1 MVMSIGSWIVLS
13 KSIIY
18 ICVFHHHHHR
28 SVSPWPQNLHET
40 NDSRMNLCK
49 WAFSLLFWAFLIL
62 LKQHVTQHV
71 NDKLRPCFTHVGPKN
86 GLIEKCLTAFH
97 MFHPSPCFTH
107 VGLKNRH
114 IEKLPHNISH
124 VPPKF
129 LSLNWSKDM
138 FHKNYKTW
146 PIEMSH
152 SISSHFYHQC
162 FAHVDLRRTGL

>member
-1 MVMSIGSWIVLS
+1 MGDICAVEYGQCSHASICLKFKVFTTEE
-13 KSIIY
+13 IITL
-18 ICVFHHHHHR
+18 R
-28 SVSPWPQNLHET
+28 GAAPRGLL
-40 NDSRMNLCK
+40 RMNLCK

-138 FHKNYKTW
+138 FQKNYKTW
-146 PIEMSH
+146 PLEMSH